1 MGFSRNL
8 LDRKV
13 PFMYIIKINSR
24 LFRSSFLLITLIYV
38 FSCSFLSEKEDK
50 NWPVYLGD
58 NSSSQYSTLDQ
69 ITIDN
74 VQDLEVAWIY
84 QSGDSDSLN
93 RTQIQCNPLIIDGI
107 LYGSSP
113 KLKFFALNA
122 ATGEEQWVFD
132 PWEGAYDQYFM
143 GVNRGLVYWTNG
155 DQSRLL
161 FTAGSFLY
169 ALDPV
174 AGKRITAFG
183 ENGTVDLR
191 NGLGRDASD
200 RFVISTTPGIVYK
213 DLLILGTRVD
223 EGSGAAP
230 GHIRAYNVI
239 TGEQEWIFHTI
250 PQPGEFGYDTWPEE
264 AYLYAGGANAWAG
277 MSLDEERGL
286 VFIPTGSASY
296 DFYGADRHGENLFA
310 NCILAL
316 NANTGERIWHFQTV
330 HHDLWDRDIPAPPNL
345 VTIKIGGRK
354 TDAVA
359 QITKTGYVFVLDR
372 ESGEPLFPIEEEPV
386 PASRL
391 YGEKSWATQP
401 KPLKPPPF
409 ARQKFERADLNNMD
423 SASYA
428 FVSERFTGKR
438 NEHMY
443 APPSEEGT
451 IIFPGYDGGGEWG
464 GAAYDP
470 ETGWLYV
477 NANEMPWILNM
488 VPIFKNETNRFGF
501 GKGLFRQYCASCH
514 GVDRKGGE
522 FMGVVPTLGGLT
534 GRMNRESFMTQLEQG
549 KGNMP
554 SFAWLTGYEG
564 EAIRDYLWLAD
575 SVDDTRDESN
585 LYPDRYAGTGY
596 IKFKDPEGYPAITP
610 PWGTL
615 TAIDL
620 SAGEIQWQVSLGE
633 HPGLTEK
640 GIPVTGTENYG
651 GPLLTAGGILFIA
664 ATQDEKFRAFDPA
677 NGNLV
682 WETKL
687 PAAGYATPS
696 TYSINGK
703 QYIVIACGGGK
714 LGTPSGDVYM
724 AFALPGK

>member
-1 MGFSRNL
+1 
-8 LDRKV
+8 
-13 PFMYIIKINSR
+13 
-24 LFRSSFLLITLIYV
+24 
-38 FSCSFLSEKEDK
+38 
-50 NWPVYLGD
+50 
-58 NSSSQYSTLDQ
+58 
-69 ITIDN
+69 
-74 VQDLEVAWIY
+74 
-84 QSGDSDSLN
+84 
-93 RTQIQCNPLIIDGI
+93 
-107 LYGSSP
+107 
-113 KLKFFALNA
+113 
-122 ATGEEQWVFD
+122 
-132 PWEGAYDQYFM
+132 M

-372 ESGEPLFPIEEEPV
+372 ESGEPLFLIEEELV
-386 PASRL
+386 PASR
-391 YGEKSWATQP
+391 
-401 KPLKPPPF
+401 
-409 ARQKFERADLNNMD
+409 
-423 SASYA
+423 
-428 FVSERFTGKR
+428 
-438 NEHMY
+438 MY
-443 APPSEEGT
+443 
-451 IIFPGYDGGGEWG
+451 
-464 GAAYDP
+464 
-470 ETGWLYV
+470 
-477 NANEMPWILNM
+477 
-488 VPIFKNETNRFGF
+488 
-501 GKGLFRQYCASCH
+501 
-514 GVDRKGGE
+514 
-522 FMGVVPTLGGLT
+522 
-534 GRMNRESFMTQLEQG
+534 
-549 KGNMP
+549 
-554 SFAWLTGYEG
+554 
-564 EAIRDYLWLAD
+564 
-575 SVDDTRDESN
+575 
-585 LYPDRYAGTGY
+585 
-596 IKFKDPEGYPAITP
+596 
-610 PWGTL
+610 
-615 TAIDL
+615 
-620 SAGEIQWQVSLGE
+620 
-633 HPGLTEK
+633 
-640 GIPVTGTENYG
+640 
-651 GPLLTAGGILFIA
+651 
-664 ATQDEKFRAFDPA
+664 
-677 NGNLV
+677 
-682 WETKL
+682 
-687 PAAGYATPS
+687 
-696 TYSINGK
+696 
-703 QYIVIACGGGK
+703 
-714 LGTPSGDVYM
+714 
-724 AFALPGK
+724 